1 MKILSIDVG
10 IKNLAFCLLEK
21 PDICTN
27 FKILKWNSINVAE
40 SETYKCCEIEKGKVC
55 DKPAKFIKSS
65 SCYCLKHSKKQNIQ
79 IPTSELSSKFINKQK
94 FQSLFELA
102 DKYNIKYEKPIKKL
116 ELVNIIK
123 KYIQNSCFQSIT
135 KVNASKTDLVTIGRN
150 IKIKFDEIFSEC
162 TDIDIVIIENQISPI
177 ANRMKTIQGMISQ
190 YFIMKKTDQQIE
202 FISSSNKLKGINTE
216 NTKKIEYGDR
226 KKLGIQQCLE
236 LLVNNGDY
244 IEWVDYFKTHSKKD
258 DLADSL
264 LQGLWYIG
272 KIGC

>member
-123 KYIQNSCFQSIT
+123 KYIQ
-135 KVNASKTDLVTIGRN
+135 
-150 IKIKFDEIFSEC
+150 KFY
-162 TDIDIVIIENQISPI
+162 T
-177 ANRMKTIQGMISQ
+177 
-190 YFIMKKTDQQIE
+190 
-202 FISSSNKLKGINTE
+202 
-216 NTKKIEYGDR
+216 
-226 KKLGIQQCLE
+226 
-236 LLVNNGDY
+236 
-244 IEWVDYFKTHSKKD
+244 
-258 DLADSL
+258 
-264 LQGLWYIG
+264 
-272 KIGC
+272 